1 MISDSENY
9 KKLKTFF
16 VDEYHSLK
24 AYVKSK
30 IEGTAERDAE
40 DILQDVAVK
49 LFSRAENATPIDNM
63 AAFVYNS
70 IRNRIID
77 LMRTKKPRTSTLEGT
92 LHLGSEFIEQSYG
105 ETDSPFSDR
114 MVHELKLAIEN
125 LKPPYREIIIAIDF
139 EGYTYKKVSAETG
152 IPIGTLMSRRHRA
165 LSLLLREL
173 ESKKENNN

>member
-1 MISDSENY
+1 MISDTENY

-30 IEGTAERDAE
+30 IDDAADRDAE
-40 DILQDVAVK
+40 DIIQDVA
-49 LFSRAENATPIDNM
+49 LNIFSRAENATPIDNI

-77 LMRTKKPRTSTLEGT
+77 LMRTKKNRSRAMEVAKNQR
-92 LHLGSEFIEQSYG
+92 SEFIELLYG
-105 ETDSPFSDR
+105 ETDTPYSEL
-114 MVHELKLAIEN
+114 MVRELQRALDK
-125 LKPPYREIIIAIDF
+125 LKPSYREIIIAIDY
-139 EGYTYKKVSAETG
+139 EGHTYKNVSSETG

-165 LSLLLREL
+165 LSLLLKEL
-173 ESKKENNN
+173 EDIKENNN